1 MNGLA
6 VREQEM
12 ANYISIDLATSVW
25 NYFTLDDKMFDG
37 N

>member
-12 ANYISIDLATSVW
+12 ANYISIDFLTNDFGSEPFHFGW
-25 NYFTLDDKMFDG
+25 
-37 N
+37 